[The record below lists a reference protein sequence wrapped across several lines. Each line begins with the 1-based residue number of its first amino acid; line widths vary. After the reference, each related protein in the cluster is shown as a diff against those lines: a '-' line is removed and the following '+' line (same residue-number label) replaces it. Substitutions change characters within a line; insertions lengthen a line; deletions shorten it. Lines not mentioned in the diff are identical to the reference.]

1 MNLFT
6 SQTTTTYIYGIQ
18 MTKGQ
23 LGVCVGNSK
32 NARGRPQQ
40 RPKYKE
46 HLIIVPTVY
55 HFKSIP
61 GLNAAFVCPK

>member
-1 MNLFT
+1 
-6 SQTTTTYIYGIQ
+6 